1 MSIHDG
7 PGIRSTIFV
16 KGCNFHCQWC
26 HNPETFSPSPEI
38 ERIQNKCISCG
49 ACLDVCQTKALHLHD
64 GKVEFDKT
72 KCTVCFKCLPV
83 CFPEALQ
90 KIGREVTPDDV
101 FLEIKQDFLFFK
113 ESKGGITISGGE
125 PMLQQEFVKETF
137 MLFRQAGIHTALE
150 TNLSLPW
157 KKYEMVLPF
166 VDLIMADIKIMEND
180 LHIKWTG
187 STNKRV
193 IQNILALDKTDKQY
207 ILRTPVVPDVN
218 ASREQMQLIIS
229 FVSGLKNLVRFELLP
244 FHPLAATKYKNLGI
258 INPFEKTSSLSTYEL
273 LQYNL
278 MLKYKL

>member
-1 MSIHDG
+1 
-7 PGIRSTIFV
+7 
-16 KGCNFHCQWC
+16 
-26 HNPETFSPSPEI
+26 
-38 ERIQNKCISCG
+38 
-49 ACLDVCQTKALHLHD
+49 
-64 GKVEFDKT
+64 
-72 KCTVCFKCLPV
+72 
-83 CFPEALQ
+83 
-90 KIGREVTPDDV
+90 
-101 FLEIKQDFLFFK
+101 
-113 ESKGGITISGGE
+113 
-125 PMLQQEFVKETF
+125 MLQQEFVKETF

-229 FVSGLKNLVRFELLP
+229 FVSGLKILSGLNYCPFIHWLP
-244 FHPLAATKYKNLGI
+244 QNIKIWYYQSF
-258 INPFEKTSSLSTYEL
+258 
-273 LQYNL
+273 
-278 MLKYKL
+278 